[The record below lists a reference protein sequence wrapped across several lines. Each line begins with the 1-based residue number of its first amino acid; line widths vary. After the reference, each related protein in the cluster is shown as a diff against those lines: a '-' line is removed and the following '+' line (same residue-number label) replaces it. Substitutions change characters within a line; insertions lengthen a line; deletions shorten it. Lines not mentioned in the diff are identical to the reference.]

1 MVPHGPTCPR
11 EKKYGPPWVGQG
23 GEEKSGALV
32 LKSDTALSPSSLVLL
47 SKTELYV
54 ERRI

>member
-1 MVPHGPTCPR
+1 MVQHAR
-11 EKKYGPPWVGQG
+11 KKYGPPWVGQG
-23 GEEKSGALV
+23 EEEKSGALV
-32 LKSDTALSPSSLVLL
+32 LKSDTALSPTSLVLL

>member
-1 MVPHGPTCPR
+1 MVQHAR

>member
-1 MVPHGPTCPR
+1 MVQHAR
-11 EKKYGPPWVGQG
+11 DEKKYGPPWV